1 MTQQSGPFGA
11 LFEEYKAGRV
21 SRREF
26 LRRAT
31 MLGVGAP
38 VALFVVNSVTPAI
51 AHAQDATPAAGALQR
66 PSAGTEG
73 QTRGA
78 GGELKILQWQGVTH
92 FGLHTATGT
101 KDQLGASLV
110 DRAAD

>member
-1 MTQQSGPFGA
+1 MAQQSGPFAA
-11 LFEEYKAGRV
+11 LYEDLKAGRI
-21 SRREF
+21 SRRDF
-26 LRRAT
+26 LHRAPCSASA
-31 MLGVGAP
+31 AP
-38 VALFVVNSVTPAI
+38 VALFVVNQSLRPSPPRMR
-51 AHAQDATPAAGALQR
+51 HPAAGGA
-66 PSAGTEG
+66 PASGTEG

-110 DRAAD
+110 HRTTD

>member
-21 SRREF
+21 SRRDF
-26 LRRAT
+26 LRRAA

-38 VALFVVNSVTPAI
+38 VALFVVNSVSPSV
-51 AHAQDATPAAGALQR
+51 AHAQDATPPAGGAAA

-78 GGELKILQWQGVTH
+78 GGELKMLQWQGVTH
-92 FGLHTATGT
+92 FGLHTSTGT
-101 KDQLGASLV
+101 KD
-110 DRAAD
+110 